1 MPKKSEYRG
10 EFVSGN
16 PNGLGVSDDTEFG
29 GAEWIGELEDYV
41 PNGQGTYIYKNGDK
55 YVGEVIDGFPDG
67 QGILVNVD
75 GSVFI
80 GTFEGGVSSNGT
92 FTDTDGDEYIGD
104 VINCVPTGEGTYYYS
119 DGSFHNGNWDDGQ
132 LQGHGSYTDQHGG
145 KFIGEFVD
153 SSVNGQG
160 SYEYSDGS
168 TFVGSWV
175 DDEFQG
181 QGIFTDEDGNQ
192 FTGRW
197 NDNKFSGQISIIND
211 TREMYVGSGDQYI
224 GSWNGRYEANDIFVS
239 PEFYSEL
246 DGMRNGQGCYTFS
259 DGSIYTGEFHHNEIH
274 GLGRLEHADGEIEYG
289 KWVSGEF
296 KIQLDFNE
304 DNDDIEFED
313 DDDPELEQKQDEA
326 QRGTYILAWVILGVV
341 SSIASTLLGL
351 IIDPLFITQDYLID
365 DTYFIISPLI
375 GGVVWFC
382 LAVLIYSSFSKI
394 IISKVIPWI
403 FGLGGLGLMGS
414 LYQTH
419 LMFAL
424 LDQDANL
431 NNFTLVSVL
440 AFVGSVCGFMWYFKN
455 NKSDQYYGKS

>member
-80 GTFEGGVSSNGT
+80 GTFDGGVSSNGT

-119 DGSFHNGNWDDGQ
+119 DGSFHDGNWDDGQ

-153 SSVNGQG
+153 SIINGQG
-160 SYEYSDGS
+160 SYKYSDGS
-168 TFVGSWV
+168 IFVGSWL
-175 DDEFQG
+175 DEEFQG

-197 NDNKFSGQISIIND
+197 NDNIFSGQISIIND
-211 TREMYVGSGDQYI
+211 TREIYVGSGDQYV
-224 GSWNGRYEANDIFVS
+224 GSWTGRYDVNDVFVS
-239 PEFYSEL
+239 PEFYNEL

-274 GLGRLEHADGEIEYG
+274 GLGRLEYADGEIEYG
-289 KWVSGEF
+289 KWISGELKMEF
-296 KIQLDFNE
+296 DQIEVENLELEGDKLDFE
-304 DNDDIEFED
+304 DED
-313 DDDPELEQKQDEA
+313 EGLELEGEVYEDE
-326 QRGTYILAWVILGVV
+326 QNISGNGSFIVTNLFSGVFGIGYLV
-341 SSIASTLLGL
+341 LGL
-351 IIDPLFITQDYLID
+351 VQWFAIIDGLSFWFGISGFLAIILSGFISYIPLVGTIAGFKGAMDVWGWSFIEAGAL
-365 DTYFIISPLI
+365 FFGPFLALVIISMLR
-375 GGVVWFC
+375 
-382 LAVLIYSSFSKI
+382 
-394 IISKVIPWI
+394 
-403 FGLGGLGLMGS
+403 
-414 LYQTH
+414 
-419 LMFAL
+419 
-424 LDQDANL
+424 NR
-431 NNFTLVSVL
+431 
-440 AFVGSVCGFMWYFKN
+440 
-455 NKSDQYYGKS
+455 